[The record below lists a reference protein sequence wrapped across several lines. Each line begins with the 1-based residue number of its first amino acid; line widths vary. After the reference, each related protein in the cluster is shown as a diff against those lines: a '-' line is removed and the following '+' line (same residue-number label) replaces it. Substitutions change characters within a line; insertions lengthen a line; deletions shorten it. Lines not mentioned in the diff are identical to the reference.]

1 MYIMLSRSKPLFR
14 IGAFLLA
21 LLVSSQALAQA
32 PVITSAE
39 RADYQVGVGSTF
51 TVTTSS
57 ATAAAISIEGALPTG
72 LYFFDVGNGTATIN
86 GNPQRGTQGGIIVVL
101 RATNGDGSTTQNLL
115 VYVSKAAEVV
125 SNDYATFVV
134 GSASSFSIYSDADP
148 YGTVAVT
155 GAVPAGLTLQDI
167 GFGRVTLS
175 GTPAVNSVGSYSF
188 NVVATNSLGSD
199 TQTLT
204 VTVLSSTPTLSD
216 RNYSGM
222 YYNPASSGYAVNLTH
237 QGNVLVAA
245 WYTFAQSGRPIW
257 FTAATTRQPDGSF
270 VGDYTVYTGLPFN
283 EINNA
288 PATLTN
294 ASAGTVSLS
303 FAPDGKLDFR
313 FEANEFTGSQQRT
326 LSKLQFDPAAPT
338 CHYTNLSRNTATNY
352 TDLWWQ
358 PLESGWGLTIEHQG
372 NLIYVV
378 WYTYAADGQ
387 PVWMTALLSRQ
398 SNGSFTGAIN
408 RANNGIWYVYN
419 VNGPVTSFPLP
430 EIGSATL
437 RFTDGEHG
445 SFSYVIGVVNQTKL
459 IERIVFASP
468 AQVCSA

>member
-1 MYIMLSRSKPLFR
+1 MYMMLSGSKSLFR
-14 IGAFLLA
+14 IGTFLLA
-21 LLVSSQALAQA
+21 LLVGGQAAAQA
-32 PVITSAE
+32 PVFTSAT
-39 RADYQVGVGSTF
+39 RADYQVGIPGTF
-51 TVTTSS
+51 TVATSS
-57 ATAAAISIEGALPTG
+57 ATTAAITIQGPLPAG
-72 LYFFDVGNGTATIN
+72 LYFYDAGNGTATIN
-86 GNPQRGTQGGIIVVL
+86 GNPQRGTQGGIVVVL
-101 RATNGDGSTTQNLL
+101 TAVNGDGSTTQNLL

-125 SNDYATFVV
+125 SNDYATFVA
-134 GSASSFSIYSDADP
+134 GSESTFSVYSDADP
-148 YGTVAVT
+148 VGTVTVT
-155 GAVPAGLTLQDI
+155 GSVPAGLTLQDI
-167 GFGRVTLS
+167 GFGRVILS
-175 GTPAVNSVGSYSF
+175 GTPTAGSIGVYTF

-204 VTVLSSTPTLSD
+204 VTVLSATPTTSD

-270 VGDYTVYTGLPFN
+270 AGDYTVYTGLPFN

-288 PATLTN
+288 PATLTS

-313 FEANEFTGSQQRT
+313 FVANEFAGSQQRT
-326 LSKLQFDPAAPT
+326 LTKLQFDAAAPS
-338 CHYTNLSRNTATNY
+338 CHFTNLSRNTASNY

-372 NLIYVV
+372 NRIYVA

-387 PVWMTALLSRQ
+387 PVWMTALLSLQ
-398 SNGSFTGAIN
+398 SDGSYAGAIN
-408 RANNGIWYVYN
+408 RPNNGIWYVYD

-437 RFTDGEHG
+437 RFSDGEHG
-445 SFSYVIGVVNQTKL
+445 SFSYVIGAVNQTKP

-468 AQVCSA
+468 VQVCST